1 MRTYLDTSGLVKL
14 IVAQPE
20 SAAVRDYLR
29 SFADDAFF
37 TAALARTELVRAV
50 ASAGRGAVAQA
61 RTLLGALDTAT
72 LSSGLLDDAANLPPR
87 ELRSLDAIS
96 LSAALRAVTSLWA
109 VVTYDMRMASAA
121 VALGLTTAAPS

>member
-1 MRTYLDTSGLVKL
+1 MRTYLDTSALVKL
-14 IVAQPE
+14 IVAEPE

-61 RTLLGALDTAT
+61 RTLLGALDTVT

-87 ELRSLDAIS
+87 ELRSLDAIH
-96 LSAALRAVTSLWA
+96 LSAALRAVTSLRA